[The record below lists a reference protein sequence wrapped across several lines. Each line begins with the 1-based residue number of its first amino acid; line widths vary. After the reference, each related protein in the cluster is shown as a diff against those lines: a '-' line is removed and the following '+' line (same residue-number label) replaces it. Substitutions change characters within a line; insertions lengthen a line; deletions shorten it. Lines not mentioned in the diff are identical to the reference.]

1 MHFQP
6 GAAKP
11 AANISSLLAISSS
24 SFPPK
29 ITNISYFN
37 KISCQVEVV
46 NKLFLPIQHPVAFAG
61 TIKISIHWCWSIRMM
76 NYVYRYTQWQRK
88 IPIWNRNH
96 YKHDRNCPLF
106 EVFSPLKCTK
116 IPQNFRLRR
125 AQIPKNVVSGT
136 YEPGT
141 YGNLELANQA
151 RGIPEHERKFLHP
164 NCSDADHNDKSIPV
178 WICVFEKCIFF
189 TVVYGTQGAR
199 VDISL
204 WDHCVAAIPAG

>member
-11 AANISSLLAISSS
+11 GANISSLLAISSS

-37 KISCQVEVV
+37 KISSQDEVV
-46 NKLFLPIQHPVAFAG
+46 KKLFLLSSSQFYPC
-61 TIKISIHWCWSIRMM
+61 KRIRRMFQLRRSQCILVM

-96 YKHDRNCPLF
+96 YNHDRNCPLF

-141 YGNLELANQA
+141 YGNLELAK
-151 RGIPEHERKFLHP
+151 P
-164 NCSDADHNDKSIPV
+164 
-178 WICVFEKCIFF
+178 
-189 TVVYGTQGAR
+189 GAR
-199 VDISL
+199 
-204 WDHCVAAIPAG
+204 HPRTRT

>member
-37 KISCQVEVV
+37 KISS
-46 NKLFLPIQHPVAFAG
+46 QHDNDFQYGEWVACLRYWV
-61 TIKISIHWCWSIRMM
+61 KIRKHWCWSIRMM

-96 YKHDRNCPLF
+96 YNHDRNCPLF

-116 IPQNFRLRR
+116 IPQNF
-125 AQIPKNVVSGT
+125 ACGGPKS
-136 YEPGT
+136 PKMSSQ
-141 YGNLELANQA
+141 ELMNQELMEISSLPNQA
-151 RGIPEHERKFLHP
+151 RGIPEHEH
-164 NCSDADHNDKSIPV
+164 
-178 WICVFEKCIFF
+178 
-189 TVVYGTQGAR
+189 
-199 VDISL
+199 
-204 WDHCVAAIPAG
+204 

>member
-1 MHFQP
+1 MNVGVCRRLGWWNLCSCSGRHFQP

-37 KISCQVEVV
+37 KISSQDEVV
-46 NKLFLPIQHPVAFAG
+46 KKLFLLSSSQFYPC
-61 TIKISIHWCWSIRMM
+61 KRIRRMFQLRRSQCILVM

-141 YGNLELANQA
+141 YGNLELAK
-151 RGIPEHERKFLHP
+151 P
-164 NCSDADHNDKSIPV
+164 
-178 WICVFEKCIFF
+178 
-189 TVVYGTQGAR
+189 GAR
-199 VDISL
+199 
-204 WDHCVAAIPAG
+204 HPRTRT